1 MQNLN
6 SETKISKKKG
16 VGLLRL
22 NCLVN
27 DLTNMHENDKNN
39 QNLNKYEDKIS
50 PLSSKDVSDFSSR

>member
-6 SETKISKKKG
+6 SETKISKKNG

-39 QNLNKYEDKIS
+39 
-50 PLSSKDVSDFSSR
+50 